1 MWPGQNPLGQRIIT
15 RTRNIGPLGK
25 RLIAEDE
32 HEIVGVVRDVKNTSL
47 RNAAEP
53 AMFFAERQFP
63 FRKMFIVV
71 RGRGEPARLAGVVS
85 DEVRRLDPGLSV
97 ADVKSMERVLATSVD
112 PPRFVMLLLSV
123 FAMLALTLAAVVTIT
138 VLWGVFVLLTM
149 MLGGRRHHGTP
160 PWIRAARG
168 GVGSMGGPLAP
179 WDARVSRGP
188 NRRWGE

>member
-1 MWPGQNPLGQRIIT
+1 MAQTHTVDEGYFAALHVPLVHGRTFVDRDNATSPGVVIINEALARQMWPGQNPLGQRIIT

-85 DEVRRLDPGLSV
+85 D
-97 ADVKSMERVLATSVD
+97 
-112 PPRFVMLLLSV
+112 
-123 FAMLALTLAAVVTIT
+123 
-138 VLWGVFVLLTM
+138 
-149 MLGGRRHHGTP
+149 
-160 PWIRAARG
+160 
-168 GVGSMGGPLAP
+168 
-179 WDARVSRGP
+179 
-188 NRRWGE
+188 